1 MIVMNKKL
9 VTLAIAALTSFSGVM
24 AQRVMDRLDRG
35 LVAVKTTG
43 GVYCSWR
50 IQADEYY
57 DVKYN
62 LYRDGTKVNSE
73 PLSVSNFIQVSEV
86 ILNHRV

>member
-1 MIVMNKKL
+1 MNKK
-9 VTLAIAALTSFSGVM
+9 VIALAFAALASFTGVR

-62 LYRDGTKVNSE
+62 LYRNGTKVNPQ
-73 PLSVSNFIQVSEV
+73 PLNVSNFT
-86 ILNHRV
+86 NA